1 MRHHTPMTLAFDAM
15 LGTGSG
21 IEMTALHLTLQ
32 CMRQQIAM
40 VAPLMATSAGV
51 GFLDADDITV
61 LRNLYDQRP
70 PLMAAIQALPPEESL
85 PATLVRA
92 LGRDLRGYPTP
103 LGRRFA
109 RRAGLTALTDTALD
123 ASARARGD
131 EHDLL
136 LAGSAWQADL
146 LRAAGFR
153 HVHEWRRG
161 VDVSRF
167 APGPR
172 TEIAPGRFVIF
183 SAGRLD
189 ARKGQ
194 DLVIAAFRAF
204 RAKHP
209 DALLVTAW
217 QDPWPEQV
225 VGFPGSPFVEGVP
238 EVHGGALQIV
248 PWLAANRI
256 PANSVV
262 DLGLLHNPQLAI
274 LLRGVDVAVFPS
286 RAEAEPHGAA
296 LECLATGV
304 PTIIADNTGQHELA
318 QAPYVWSL
326 EATAT
331 PRSVPP
337 GVTGT
342 DGWGEAR
349 VEQIVALLEQIH
361 AQQKAARLRAAAAVP
376 DMARRSWAVQ
386 ARQFVDLLQG
396 RSAGAMRAA

>member
-1 MRHHTPMTLAFDAM
+1 MTPTTLAFDTM
-15 LGTGSG
+15 LGVGSG
-21 IEMTALHLTLQ
+21 TELTALHLTLQ

-40 VAPLMATSAGV
+40 PAPLLATSAGV
-51 GFLDADDITV
+51 GFLDADDIAL

-70 PLMAAIQALPPEESL
+70 PLMAAINALPLDESL

-92 LGRDLRGYPTP
+92 LGHGLQGYPTP

-109 RRAGLTALTDTALD
+109 RRVGLSALTDTALD
-123 ASARARGD
+123 VATRNRGA

-136 LAGSAWQADL
+136 LAGSAWQANL
-146 LRAAGFR
+146 LRAAGFGQ
-153 HVHEWRRG
+153 VHEWARG
-161 VDVSRF
+161 VDVARF

-172 TEIAPGRFVIF
+172 TEIAPGRFVVF

-204 RAKHP
+204 RARHP

-217 QDPWPEQV
+217 QDQWPEQV
-225 VGFPGSPFVEGVP
+225 VGFPGSPFVDGVP
-238 EVHGGALQIV
+238 EVHGGALRIV

-256 PANSVV
+256 PADSVV

-286 RAEAEPHGAA
+286 RAEAEPNGTL

-304 PTIIADNTGQHELA
+304 PTIVADNTGHHELA
-318 QAPYVWSL
+318 QAPYLWAL
-326 EATAT
+326 EATAA
-331 PRSVPP
+331 PRSLPP

-349 VEQIVALLEQIH
+349 VEQIVAHLEQIH
-361 AQQKAARLRAAAAVP
+361 AQHKAARTRAAAAVP
-376 DMARRSWAVQ
+376 DMVRRAWPTQ
-386 ARQFVDLLQG
+386 ARHFVDVLQG
-396 RSAGAMRAA
+396 RGHDAMRAA